1 MGNQSE
7 RERLLA
13 EERQLGSA
21 IADFE
26 HQIRRMR
33 DRLERGGGRS
43 FALETELRQVEENL
57 DLSRRK
63 LRRVRA
69 LLGLRPIDRD

>member
-13 EERQLGSA
+13 EKRQLGSA

-33 DRLERGGGRS
+33 DRLERSGGR
-43 FALETELRQVEENL
+43 APLIEAELKQVKENL
-57 DLSRRK
+57 GLNLRELERIRK
-63 LRRVRA
+63 LLA
-69 LLGLRPIDRD
+69 LRSADRD